1 MRHVVG
7 AILQFVILTLAILFL
22 LCSMVQNFRIVGTSM
37 EPNTHNGQYIMV
49 NKTSYWF
56 GRTPQRG
63 DVIVFRPPEAPQTT
77 RVKRVVA
84 LPGETIEI
92 RANGIVYVDGCQ
104 LEEQYLPAYH
114 IGSVGSWT
122 VPSGQY
128 FVMGDNRSVSYD
140 SCQAGTIPLRNVI
153 GKAWLVVWPAS
164 DWGFAP
170 NYVPAVEAM
179 VK

>member
-1 MRHVVG
+1 M
-7 AILQFVILTLAILFL
+7 
-22 LCSMVQNFRIVGTSM
+22 
-37 EPNTHNGQYIMV
+37 
-49 NKTSYWF
+49 
-56 GRTPQRG
+56 
-63 DVIVFRPPEAPQTT
+63 
-77 RVKRVVA
+77 KRVVA

-92 RANGIVYVDGCQ
+92 RANGTVYVDGCQ